1 MADETTKKFIQLQD
15 AQGTPIFPRVDLSN
29 VENAADFV
37 RSADIAD
44 FATSSDVET
53 AFSEYTTEVVDEKL
67 KSYSTT
73 EQVNS
78 AIATAV
84 GNIEQFGKV
93 IVPRTAE
100 QSIEE
105 ALAAVENPKDNAIYL
120 VPLMAGDAGYEESNG
135 IHIEYLYVSNN
146 WESIGSTKTNLE
158 DYYTK
163 AQVGELKTDAEG
175 ATEAVIENNKL
186 NAAYAPELKFQ
197 GQSVGNLF
205 NSLNIIGIGNVTVDE
220 AGNVTLRLGE
230 NLNCSLWNGTDG
242 ISTATVSS
250 AKSDSGSATVSG
262 DYSTVSAGGSKVIF
276 DASAE
281 NITAN
286 AGAAA
291 STTAGATSAN
301 GNEVHFDDNATG
313 YFLVNILE
321 GKNTEATVYQVGPVT
336 ANATLSATLDG
347 TAVSGISCA
356 ITNFGEEPKKATGA
370 TGYAGNVNF
379 TFKPYDL
386 FSASTD
392 FKLVS
397 IEQVKIDAEG
407 KVTKVAT
414 WTNSTT
420 NGVYFCLKDTATPAT
435 PSAAGFAF
443 NSVASATKK
452 ISGVTYITTSAT
464 FNVTASGITNIG
476 YPANAG
482 NYLDVDYS
490 GNAWMTSYDEKS
502 TSTFTTYTTA
512 KDATM
517 TYKSANY
524 NPLRGMWGAPQV
536 KVAGKNFGKTG
547 TAKTSAETVKLL
559 VCDANGR
566 VSDNNGSFTS
576 ASEDLA
582 DDALMVYNG
591 RLEYPNRDFSG
602 YNAGV
607 GGLAADLKQPNYK
620 GTTGD
625 RSYTKTFTLG
635 GTKPNCAITIGHD
648 ASIKDALTAGTLKVE
663 IRTVGGTWK
672 DASENGLGQPSSSY
686 GDTSTTLNVAFDN
699 KDDYPNATS
708 GTAVRITMSSNVAA
722 IRSIALA

>member
-1 MADETTKKFIQLQD
+1 MSTESPIFIQLKN
-15 AQGTPIFPRVDLSN
+15 AAGNAIFPRVDLAN
-29 VENAADFV
+29 VQGELAMDKVTGLSDAITEAVANAGHITKQIV
-37 RSADIAD
+37 ERS
-44 FATSSDVET
+44 
-53 AFSEYTTEVVDEKL
+53 
-67 KSYSTT
+67 
-73 EQVNS
+73 
-78 AIATAV
+78 
-84 GNIEQFGKV
+84 
-93 IVPRTAE
+93 AE
-100 QSIEE
+100 QSIAD
-105 ALAAVENPKDNAIYL
+105 ALTAVANKSDKCIYL
-120 VPLMAGDAGYEESNG
+120 VPLQEGDEEYDAESPDT
-135 IHIEYLYVSNN
+135 HLEYMWIAETS
-146 WESIGSTKTNLE
+146 EFQPIGSTKTNLD

-163 AQVGELKTDAEG
+163 SEVYTQAEANELLDDKANASDVYTKAEVGTLAAG
-175 ATEAVIENNKL
+175 EAVIENNKL

-220 AGNVTLRLGE
+220 NGNVTLRLGE

-242 ISTATVSS
+242 ISKATVSS

-262 DYSTVSAGGSKVIF
+262 DYSAVSAGGSKVIF

-281 NITAN
+281 NITAG
-286 AGAAA
+286 AGATV
-291 STTAGATSAN
+291 STAAGATSAN

-321 GKNTEATVYQVGPVT
+321 GKNTEATVYRVGPVT

-356 ITNFGEEPKKATGA
+356 ITNFGEEPKKANGA

-502 TSTFTTYTTA
+502 TSTFTTYTTV

-576 ASEDLA
+576 ASETLA

-591 RLEYPNRDFSG
+591 RLEYPHRDFSG

-607 GGLAADLKQPNYK
+607 GGLATDLAQPNYS
-620 GTTGD
+620 GTTGA

-635 GTKPNCAITIGHD
+635 GTTPSCAITLGHD
-648 ASIKDALTAGTLKVE
+648 ASIESALTAGTLKVE
-663 IRTVGGTWK
+663 IKTVGGTWK
-672 DASENGLGQPSSSY
+672 DASENGLGQASSSY
-686 GDTSTTLNVAFDN
+686 GTNSTTLNVVFDN
-699 KDDYPNATS
+699 AADYPTSTS